1 LSELANDRALRRLRL
16 DRDGAFLSRL
26 ANDATRVPL
35 VLLRLVQQVL
45 GLLQR
50 HRELQHGGGG
60 GSRGWRARV
69 SRTRGPGERAR
80 RRRHRG
86 VDVRLEGLLRCLGL
100 ASRRLAERGQTT
112 TKRRRLLL
120 KRLHLLG
127 RGRVRARH
135 GEFRRQTCHLSLGV
149 PERRSKSK
157 RVELPGVSAERPGG
171 DAELRRVLL
180 ADGGGWRVG
189 GRVGN
194 LAATLGGGGGEGGD
208 AHVFGGFPRA
218 RLRRRA
224 RNFVRGGDA
233 PRRVDVGPPRTRRER
248 ELVKCLGL
256 LRELTLELD
265 DSRVALGDDG
275 LKLRLGAR
283 RNLEFASRIRLRQLR
298 LHQSTTQRALRR
310 RRRHRTTRAGRGVRA
325 GRGAQRA
332 GERFFRRLSR
342 GRARGGLRRRGSV
355 QRRKRASECVDD
367 GLFLRSVVLRL
378 RRRALRLSAPL
389 LRLLRARLHRGE
401 RIAEMANV
409 PLGGAERARLGVVAG
424 GGGGG
429 YRRRRLRLGRLRCR
443 LRVAKRRAQ
452 SALLRLQISAKGRR
466 LGGEFLR
473 GARRG
478 GGHLRARAF
487 PRRRRRR
494 RRRLSRPRQIGNLE
508 LQFRRPRA
516 KTKHLLARLV
526 RLVRARRQ
534 SHRDIRRGIQRHPVT
549 ACLTVSVA
557 ARFASFGFGDARLG
571 DVQRV
576 AKLGGVRGGGVRAS
590 SVRGERRQQTP
601 FGQFRRAQF
610 ARHPHESRGVGG
622 LPPRVSRGGD
632 DAGENLRL
640 EIRLEI
646 ADGVRPRGRSL
657 EFLRRRRRRL
667 FRRGGVRLGDARATS
682 GGVRASGF
690 RLRRRRRR
698 RRRRL
703 RRDASARRGGE
714 RLLELGNASARKS
727 QTFLRARAVHH
738 RASRQS
744 LLRGHGRR
752 RGFLPRR
759 RARVERRLRRR
770 RASIRRGFARG
781 GGA

>member
-1 LSELANDRALRRLRL
+1 MSELANDRALRRLRL
-16 DRDGAFLSRL
+16 DRDLSFLSRL
-26 ANDATRVPL
+26 ANDATRVPF

-86 VDVRLEGLLRCLGL
+86 VDVRLEGLLRRLGL

-112 TKRRRLLL
+112 TKRRRLVL

-135 GEFRRQTCHLSLGV
+135 GEFRRQACHLSLGV
-149 PERRSKSK
+149 PERRSKFE
-157 RVELPGVSAERPGG
+157 RVELPKVSAE
-171 DAELRRVLL
+171 LSRVLL

-189 GRVGN
+189 GRVGH
-194 LAATLGGGGGEGGD
+194 LAAALGGGGGEGGD

-310 RRRHRTTRAGRGVRA
+310 RRRHRTTRAGRGVRTR
-325 GRGAQRA
+325 RGAQRA

-367 GLFLRSVVLRL
+367 GLFLRGVVLRL

-401 RIAEMANV
+401 RIAEMAHV

-429 YRRRRLRLGRLRCR
+429 YRRRRIRLGRLRRR

-466 LGGEFLR
+466 LGCEILR
-473 GARRG
+473 GARRR

-534 SHRDIRRGIQRHPVT
+534 SHRDIRRDIQRHPVTVCHRVT

-557 ARFASFGFGDARLG
+557 ARFASFSFGDARLG

-590 SVRGERRQQTP
+590 SVGGERRQQTP

-610 ARHPHESRGVGG
+610 ARHPHESRGVCG

-632 DAGENLRL
+632 DAGKNLRL

-646 ADGVRPRGRSL
+646 ADGVRARGRSL

-682 GGVRASGF
+682 GGVRASRF

-714 RLLELGNASARKS
+714 RLLELGDAAARK
-727 QTFLRARAVHH
+727 
-738 RASRQS
+738 
-744 LLRGHGRR
+744 
-752 RGFLPRR
+752 
-759 RARVERRLRRR
+759 
-770 RASIRRGFARG
+770 
-781 GGA
+781 